1 MNIFTLMGT
10 ILVDS
15 EKAEESISRTGEK
28 SDNLAKSLG
37 EGLKNASAIAVGAL
51 TAIGAGAVAMAT
63 KAVTSADEAQRALNT
78 LQAKTG
84 ATASEMDGLKDSMLN
99 IYAQNFGE
107 SFEEIADSMATIS
120 QATGLTGKALE
131 DVTVNAYILKDT
143 FGMEVNESIRAVD
156 MMMDQFGVTA
166 EEAFNL
172 IAQGAQNGL
181 DKNENLLDSVNEYSV
196 HFKQLGINADEMFN
210 MFSNGAKTGV
220 FDVDKLGDAVKEFG
234 IRVKDE
240 SDSTFQAFY
249 ALGLDAEEVTDAFAR
264 GGKDAKKAFSDV
276 NKALAECDN
285 VVQQNQLGV
294 ALYGTMWEDMGVEAV
309 LALSDMNGEIDKTK
323 QTMDEINEIRYDSF
337 SEAIAGIGRQFE
349 VGLLIPLGD
358 SILPLL
364 NEFTN
369 FINEHMPEI
378 QSVIETVMG
387 AIGSVIQ
394 SLETP
399 INFIV
404 DCIGTL
410 VETVRGWVTDNG
422 DSIEELKGIF
432 EGFKTKVDEVF
443 NNVKGLLDAFVGAFS
458 KVWGKYGD
466 DITEIATNVF
476 NGIVNTIDG
485 VFNIINGLLEVFTN
499 VFKGDWD
506 AVWKSLKDLAVL
518 AWDEVT
524 QWFEGAIN
532 VFNDIVETAEQ
543 MFEDIGE
550 SIIDFI
556 LSGLT
561 NAWDGIASWFSD
573 KIDWIQDELS
583 IWRSA
588 QDEMSTVNSNGRGG
602 GGRSF
607 DGSHSAGLVSV
618 PYDGYMAELHAGE
631 RVLTR
636 AEAEAYNSK
645 GKVSYTP
652 GTTDTS
658 RLEALMEQLI
668 KTTNNIPRQMQINA
682 NMG

>member
-28 SDNLAKSLG
+28 SDGLAKSLG
-37 EGLKNASAIAVGAL
+37 EGLQKAAGVAAGAL
-51 TAIGAGAVAMAT
+51 VAIGAGAVAMAT
-63 KAVTSADEAQRALNT
+63 KAVTASDDVQKAMNS

-84 ATASEMDGLKDSMLN
+84 ATSDEMDGLRDSMLN
-99 IYAQNFGE
+99 IYSQNFGE
-107 SFEEIADSMATIS
+107 SFEDIANSMATIS
-120 QATGLTGKALE
+120 QVTGLTGKALE
-131 DVTVNAYILKDT
+131 DTTVNAYILKDT
-143 FGMEVNESIRAVD
+143 FDMEVNESIRAVD
-156 MMMDQFGVTA
+156 MMMDQFGITS

-172 IAQGAQNGL
+172 IAQGAQKGL

-220 FDVDKLGDAVKEFG
+220 FDIDKLGDAVKEFG

-264 GGKDAKKAFSDV
+264 GGDGAKKAFKDV

-285 VVQQNQLGV
+285 IVQQNQLGV

-309 LALSDMNGEIDKTK
+309 VALSDMNGEIDKTK
-323 QTMDEINEIRYDSF
+323 STMDEINEIRYDSF

-358 SILPLL
+358 SILPIL
-364 NEFTN
+364 NQFAD
-369 FINEHMPEI
+369 FINDNMPTI
-378 QSVIETVMG
+378 QSVIERAMK
-387 AIGSVIQ
+387 AIGDVIQ

-399 INFIV
+399 INFII
-404 DCIGTL
+404 DCISSL
-410 VETVRGWVTDNG
+410 VQAVIDWVNNNG
-422 DSIEELKGIF
+422 EKIEEVKGTF
-432 EGFKTKVDEVF
+432 EGFQEKVNEVF
-443 NNVKGLLDAFVGAFS
+443 DKVKTLLDAFVGAFT
-458 KVWGKYGD
+458 KVWEKYGD
-466 DITEIATNVF
+466 DILSFISDTWD
-476 NGIVNTIDG
+476 GIVNTIDG
-485 VFNIINGLLEVFTN
+485 VFTLINDLLDVFTAL
-499 VFKGDWD
+499 FRGDWD
-506 AVWKSLKDLAVL
+506 ALWAALGKLAED
-518 AWDEVT
+518 AWNEIVE
-524 QWFEGAIN
+524 WFTGAIDI
-532 VFNDIVETAEQ
+532 FNQIVSGAET

-550 SIIDFI
+550 SIIEFI

-561 NAWDGIASWFSD
+561 SAWDGIESWFSD

-583 IWRSA
+583 IWKSA
-588 QDEMSTVNSNGRGG
+588 QNEMSTVNSNGRGG
-602 GGRSF
+602 GSRSF
-607 DGSHSAGLVSV
+607 DGSHAAGLVSV

-645 GKVSYTP
+645 GKVSNAP

>member
-1 MNIFTLMGT
+1 MGT

-28 SDNLAKSLG
+28 SDSLAKSLG
-37 EGLKNASAIAVGAL
+37 EGLKNAAGIAAGAL
-51 TAIGAGAVAMAT
+51 AAIGAGAVAMAT
-63 KAVTSADEAQRALNT
+63 KAVTSADEAQRALNS

-84 ATASEMDGLKDSMLN
+84 ATADEMDGLKTSMLN

-120 QATGLTGKALE
+120 QGTGLTGKALE
-131 DVTVNAYILKDT
+131 DATVNAYILKDT
-143 FGMEVNESIRAVD
+143 FDMEVNESIRAVD
-156 MMMDQFGVTA
+156 MMMDQFGITS

-220 FDVDKLGDAVKEFG
+220 YDVDKLGDAVKEFG

-249 ALGLDAEEVTDAFAR
+249 ALGLDAEEVTEAFAR
-264 GGKDAKKAFSDV
+264 GGDDAKKAFKDV

-285 VVQQNQLGV
+285 IVQQNQLGV
-294 ALYGTMWEDMGVEAV
+294 ALYGTTWEDMGVEAV
-309 LALSDMNGEIDKTK
+309 VALSDMNGEIDKTK
-323 QTMDEINEIRYDSF
+323 STMDGINEIRYDSF

-358 SILPLL
+358 SILPIL
-364 NEFTN
+364 NQFAD
-369 FINEHMPEI
+369 FINANMPTI
-378 QSVIETVMG
+378 QTVMQTVMG
-387 AIGSVIQ
+387 AIGSAIKT
-394 SLETP
+394 LETP
-399 INFIV
+399 INFII
-404 DCIGTL
+404 DCISTL
-410 VETVRGWVTDNG
+410 ITAITNWANDNKTKVEEVKT
-422 DSIEELKGIF
+422 IF
-432 EGFKTKVDEVF
+432 EGFKTKVDEIF
-443 NNVKGLLDAFVGAFS
+443 KNVKTILDTFVTTFM
-458 KVWGKYGD
+458 KVWNTYGE
-466 DITEIATNVF
+466 DITRIVTNVF
-476 NGIVNTIDG
+476 NGMVTTIDG
-485 VFNIINGLLEVFTN
+485 VFNIINGLLTTFSAL
-499 VFKGDWD
+499 FKGDWET
-506 AVWKSLKDLAVL
+506 VWKSLKDLAVT
-518 AWDEVT
+518 AWDEVKK
-524 QWFEGAIN
+524 WFEGAIN
-532 VFNDIVETAEQ
+532 VFNDIVTTSER

-550 SIIDFI
+550 DIINFI
-556 LSGLT
+556 LSGLKS
-561 NAWDGIASWFSD
+561 AWDGIASWFSD
-573 KIDWIQDELS
+573 KIDWIRDELS

-588 QDEMSTVNSNGRGG
+588 QDEMSTVNGNGRGG
-602 GGRSF
+602 GSRSF
-607 DGSHSAGLVSV
+607 DGSHAAGLVSV

-645 GKVSYTP
+645 GKVSNAP

>member
-1 MNIFTLMGT
+1 MGT

-28 SDNLAKSLG
+28 SDSLAKSLG

-84 ATASEMDGLKDSMLN
+84 ATASEMDGLKTSMLN

-196 HFKQLGINADEMFN
+196 HFKQLGINAEEMFN

-323 QTMDEINEIRYDSF
+323 QTMDEINNVKYDSF

-364 NEFTN
+364 NDFAN

-404 DCIGTL
+404 DCIGAL
-410 VETVRGWVTDNG
+410 VETVKNWVTDNG

-466 DITEIATNVF
+466 DIAEIATNVF

-485 VFNIINGLLEVFTN
+485 VFNIINGLLAVFTN

-524 QWFEGAIN
+524 KWFEGAIN

-645 GKVSYTP
+645 GKVSYKP
-652 GTTDTS
+652 ETTDTS

>member
-28 SDNLAKSLG
+28 SDGLAKSLG
-37 EGLKNASAIAVGAL
+37 EGLQKAAGVAAGAL
-51 TAIGAGAVAMAT
+51 AAIGAGAVAMAA
-63 KAVTSADEAQRALNT
+63 KAVTASDDVQKAMNS

-84 ATASEMDGLKDSMLN
+84 ATSDEMDGLKTSMLN

-120 QATGLTGKALE
+120 QTTGLTGKALE
-131 DVTVNAYILKDT
+131 DATVNAYILKDT
-143 FGMEVNESIRAVD
+143 FDMEVNESIRAID
-156 MMMDQFGVTA
+156 MMMDQFGVTS

-196 HFKQLGINADEMFN
+196 HFKQLGIDADEMFN

-285 VVQQNQLGV
+285 IVQQNQLGV

-309 LALSDMNGEIDKTK
+309 VALSDMNGEIDKTK
-323 QTMDEINEIRYDSF
+323 STMDGINEIRYDSF

-358 SILPLL
+358 SILPIL
-364 NEFTN
+364 NKFAD
-369 FINEHMPEI
+369 FINKNMPTI
-378 QSVIETVMG
+378 QTVMQTVMS
-387 AIGSVIQ
+387 AIGSVIK

-399 INFIV
+399 INFIIG
-404 DCIGTL
+404 CISTL
-410 VETVRGWVTDNG
+410 TTTITTWASDNKTKVEEVKT
-422 DSIEELKGIF
+422 IF
-432 EGFKTKVDEVF
+432 EGFKTKVDEIF
-443 NNVKGLLDAFVGAFS
+443 KNVKTILDTFVTTFM
-458 KVWGKYGD
+458 KVWNTYGE
-466 DITEIATNVF
+466 DITRIVTNVF
-476 NGIVNTIDG
+476 NGMVTTIDG
-485 VFNIINGLLEVFTN
+485 VFKIINGLLTTFSAL
-499 VFKGDWD
+499 FKGDWET
-506 AVWKSLKDLAVL
+506 VWKSLKDLAVT
-518 AWDEVT
+518 AWDEVKK
-524 QWFEGAIN
+524 WFEGAIN
-532 VFNDIVETAEQ
+532 VFDDIVTTSERL
-543 MFEDIGE
+543 FEDIGKD
-550 SIIDFI
+550 IINFI
-556 LSGLT
+556 LSGLKS
-561 NAWDGIASWFSD
+561 AWDGIASWFSD
-573 KIDWIQDELS
+573 KIDWIRDELS

-588 QDEMSTVNSNGRGG
+588 QNEMSTTNGNGRGG
-602 GGRSF
+602 GSRSF
-607 DGSHSAGLVSV
+607 DGSHAAGLVSV

-645 GKVSYTP
+645 GKASNTP

>member
-28 SDNLAKSLG
+28 SDSLAKSLG
-37 EGLKNASAIAVGAL
+37 EGLQKAAGVAVGAL
-51 TAIGAGAVAMAT
+51 AAIGAGAVAMAT
-63 KAVTSADEAQRALNT
+63 KAVTASDDVQKAMNS

-84 ATASEMDGLKDSMLN
+84 ATSDEMDGLRDSMLN
-99 IYAQNFGE
+99 IYSQNFGE
-107 SFEEIADSMATIS
+107 SFEDIADSMATIS
-120 QATGLTGKALE
+120 QVTGLTGKALE
-131 DVTVNAYILKDT
+131 DATVNAFILKDT
-143 FGMEVNESIRAVD
+143 FDMEVNESIRAVD
-156 MMMDQFGVTA
+156 MMMDQFGITS

-172 IAQGAQNGL
+172 IAQGAQKGL

-196 HFKQLGINADEMFN
+196 HFKQLGINAEEMFN

-285 VVQQNQLGV
+285 IVQQNQLGV

-309 LALSDMNGEIDKTK
+309 VALSDMNGEIDKTK
-323 QTMDEINEIRYDSF
+323 STMDEINEIRYDSF

-358 SILPLL
+358 SILPIL
-364 NEFTN
+364 NQFAD
-369 FINEHMPEI
+369 FINANMPTI
-378 QSVIETVMG
+378 QAVIENVMNAVGG
-387 AIGSVIQ
+387 AIQ

-399 INFIV
+399 INFII
-404 DCIGTL
+404 DCISAL
-410 VETVRGWVTDNG
+410 VQAVTNWVNDNSG
-422 DSIEELKGIF
+422 KIEEVKGTF
-432 EGFKTKVDEVF
+432 EGFQAKVDEVF
-443 NNVKGLLDAFVGAFS
+443 NKVKTLLDAFVGAFT
-458 KVWGKYGD
+458 KVWEEYGD
-466 DITEIATNVF
+466 SILSFISDTWD
-476 NGIVNTIDG
+476 GIVNTIDS
-485 VFNIINGLLEVFTN
+485 VFAIINDLLDVFTAL
-499 VFKGDWD
+499 FTGDWE
-506 AVWKSLKDLAVL
+506 ALWTALKKLAEDTWNGIV
-518 AWDEVT
+518 E
-524 QWFEGAIN
+524 WFTGAIDI
-532 VFNDIVETAEQ
+532 FNQIVSGAET

-561 NAWDGIASWFSD
+561 SAWDGIASWFSD

-602 GGRSF
+602 SGRSF
-607 DGSHSAGLVSV
+607 DGSHAAGLVSV

-645 GKVSYTP
+645 GKVSHAP
-652 GTTDTS
+652 GTTDTR